1 MIILNKDYQDFI
13 NTKELF
19 LKENAEFPNDSNG
32 NILRMLYYYEIPI
45 IIGYL
50 PKLYLNETFLNFGK
64 FRKISRNLIKND
76 EETKEK
82 KKEITKDCENNIINI
97 KENEEKSEEDSFS
110 YLFDLPKDLEND
122 YLIKRMNYIKDL
134 FRKQINNQKELEEKI
149 NIEKGKVNQK
159 DK

>member
-32 NILRMLYYYEIPI
+32 SILRMLYYCEIPI

-50 PKLYLNETFLNFGK
+50 LKLYLNEIFLNFEK

-97 KENEEKSEEDSFS
+97 KENEEKSEEDNFS